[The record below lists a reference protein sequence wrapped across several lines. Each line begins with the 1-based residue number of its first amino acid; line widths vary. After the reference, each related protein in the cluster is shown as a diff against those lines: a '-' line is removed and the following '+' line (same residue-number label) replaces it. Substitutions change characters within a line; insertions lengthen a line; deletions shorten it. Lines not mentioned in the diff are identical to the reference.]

1 MKQENT
7 NIKDGVYVM
16 KKWLTLFMVV
26 MFTIVLAACG
36 QDDKTTGAGGGDA
49 AGDTPPAEAE
59 TIKITHQLGETDVPK
74 NPSRLVVF
82 DFGILDSVDKLGV
95 EVLGVPQANIPAYLS
110 KFEDKKYE
118 NVGSLK
124 EPDFEKI
131 NSIDP
136 DLIIISGRQQ
146 DAYEELSK
154 IAPTIFLGVDTS
166 KYMES
171 FKSNM
176 NTLGQI
182 FGKEAEVEKEMAA
195 INENIKALNEKA
207 TATGKKA
214 LIILANEGKISAYG
228 PGSRFG
234 ILHDVFGFG
243 AIDPNIEVSTHGKDI
258 SNEYIVEMN
267 PDYLFVVDRGA
278 AVATGEGESGAKA
291 VVENELVKTTNA
303 AKDGNI
309 VYLNPDFWYLSGGGL
324 TSVSEM
330 ITEVD
335 AAIK

>member
-1 MKQENT
+1 
-7 NIKDGVYVM
+7 M
-16 KKWLTLFMVV
+16 KKYLALFMVA
-26 MFTIVLAACG
+26 MFTLVLAACG
-36 QDDKTTGAGGGDA
+36 QNDKTGGASGGDA
-49 AGDTPPAEAE
+49 AA
-59 TIKITHQLGETDVPK
+59 GETEKLKIEHKLGKAEITK
-74 NPSRLVVF
+74 NPSRVVVF
-82 DFGILDSVDKLGV
+82 DFGILDSLDKLGV
-95 EVLGVPQANIPAYLS
+95 DVLGVPQANIPAYLS

-131 NSIDP
+131 NSIKP

-146 DAYEELSK
+146 DAYDELNK
-154 IAPTIFLGVDTS
+154 IAPTIFLGVDTN

-182 FGKEAEVEKEMAA
+182 FGKEAEVEKEMAT
-195 INENIKALNEKA
+195 IDENIKALNEKA
-207 TATGKKA
+207 TATGKNA

-234 ILHDVFGFG
+234 ILHDVFGFK
-243 AIDPNIEVSTHGKDI
+243 AVDPNIEVSTHGKDI

-278 AVATGEGESGAKA
+278 AVSTGEGESGAKA
-291 VVENELVKTTNA
+291 VVENELVNTTNA
-303 AKDGNI
+303 AKEGHI
-309 VYLNPDFWYLSGGGL
+309 VYLDPDFWYLSGGGL

-330 ITEVD
+330 VTEVG

>member
-1 MKQENT
+1 
-7 NIKDGVYVM
+7 M
-16 KKWLTLFMVV
+16 KKWLPLFMVA
-26 MFTIVLAACG
+26 MFTFVLAACG
-36 QDDKTTGAGGGDA
+36 DNGKTGGASGGDA
-49 AGDTPPAEAE
+49 AAGNSPASTE
-59 TIKITHQLGETDVPK
+59 TLTIEHQLGKTDVIK
-74 NPSRLVVF
+74 NPSRVVVF
-82 DFGILDSVDKLGV
+82 DFGILDSLDKLGV

-124 EPDFEKI
+124 EPDFET
-131 NSIDP
+131 IDRIKP

-146 DAYEELSK
+146 DAYEELNK
-154 IAPTIFLGVDTS
+154 IAPTVFLGVDTN

-182 FGKEAEVEKEMAA
+182 FGIEAEIEKELAS
-195 INENIKALNEKA
+195 IDENIKAVNEKA
-207 TATGKKA
+207 SATGKKA

-234 ILHDVFGFG
+234 VLHDVLGFE
-243 AIDPNIEVSTHGKDI
+243 AADPKIEVSTHGKDI

-278 AVATGEGESGAKA
+278 AVATSEGESGAKA
-291 VVENELVKTTNA
+291 VVENELVNTTKA
-303 AKDGNI
+303 AKEGHI
-309 VYLNPDFWYLSGGGL
+309 VYLNPDYWYLSGGGL

-330 ITEVD
+330 VAEVD

>member
-1 MKQENT
+1 
-7 NIKDGVYVM
+7 M
-16 KKWLTLFMVV
+16 KKWLALVMVA
-26 MFTIVLAACG
+26 MFTLVLAACG
-36 QDDKTTGAGGGDA
+36 QTDKTGGTSGGDA
-49 AGDTPPAEAE
+49 AGGSTATTEKMTIEHKLGKAE
-59 TIKITHQLGETDVPK
+59 ITK
-74 NPSRLVVF
+74 NPSRVVVF
-82 DFGILDSVDKLGV
+82 DFGILDSLDKLGV
-95 EVLGVPQANIPAYLS
+95 DVLGVPQANIPAYLS
-110 KFEDKKYE
+110 KYEDKKYE

-131 NSIDP
+131 NSIKP

-146 DAYEELSK
+146 DAYEELNK
-154 IAPTIFLGVDTS
+154 IAPTVFLGVDTS

-182 FGKEAEVEKEMAA
+182 FGKEAEVEKELTS
-195 INENIKALNEKA
+195 IDENIKTLNEKA
-207 TATGKKA
+207 TATGKNA

-234 ILHDVFGFG
+234 ILHDVFGFK
-243 AIDPNIEVSTHGKDI
+243 AVDPNIEVSTHGKDI

-291 VVENELVKTTNA
+291 VVENELVNTTNA
-303 AKDGNI
+303 AKEGHI

-330 ITEVD
+330 VTEVD

>member
-1 MKQENT
+1 
-7 NIKDGVYVM
+7 M
-16 KKWLTLFMVV
+16 KKWLALFMVA
-26 MFTIVLAACG
+26 MFTLVLAACG
-36 QDDKTTGAGGGDA
+36 QDDKTSGVGGGDA
-49 AGDTPPAEAE
+49 AGETPPASEE
-59 TIKITHQLGETDVPK
+59 ITITHKLGETPVKK
-74 NPSRLVVF
+74 NPSRVVVF

-131 NSIDP
+131 NSIEP

-171 FKSNM
+171 FKENM

-182 FGKEAEVEKEMAA
+182 FGKEAEVQKELAT
-195 INENIKALNEKA
+195 IDENIKALNEKA

-234 ILHDVFGFG
+234 ILHDVFGFD
-243 AIDPNIEVSTHGKDI
+243 AVDPNIEVSTHGKDI

-291 VVENELVKTTNA
+291 VVENELVNTTNA
-303 AKDGNI
+303 AKEGNI

-330 ITEVD
+330 ITEVE
-335 AAIK
+335 AAVK